1 MYSFEMLREIW
12 IWVSCE
18 EGKYC
23 YEWIKYYF
31 SYFFDCYLKE
41 MIFVVVYDFDYNVG
55 IFLDYKGYI
64 FFKEKIDK
72 VVEMIKNLFDVE
84 LVKLFWKIL

>member
-1 MYSFEMLREIW
+1 
-12 IWVSCE
+12 
-18 EGKYC
+18 
-23 YEWIKYYF
+23 
-31 SYFFDCYLKE
+31 